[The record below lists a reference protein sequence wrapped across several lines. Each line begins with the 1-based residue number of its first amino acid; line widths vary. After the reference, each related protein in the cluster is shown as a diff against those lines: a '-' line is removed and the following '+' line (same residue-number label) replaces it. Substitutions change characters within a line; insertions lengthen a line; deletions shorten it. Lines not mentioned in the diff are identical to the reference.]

1 MMVLLPI
8 PLEVPGM
15 PDPRHTAAALIFCL
29 GVPFSVLGE
38 APAVPSATVST
49 SAAPKADPDLPQPLD
64 AQEVQSLVTNPPFT
78 RALNL
83 SDSLAL
89 TGIAYVEGKPV
100 ATILNRE
107 TKQSFVVSEEPNAQ
121 GWKLAET
128 NASKNL
134 QHAVVK
140 IMAGAEIV
148 TVRYGEDQLTPG
160 AKKPGPPT
168 QGPGGPGGPP
178 PGFDPRF
185 RTSSLLG
192 DDGREKYYS
201 LPDNARDKFRDS
213 VRQYREQNPN
223 ASMEQL
229 SSFARKEFEKVQAE
243 SRR

>member
-1 MMVLLPI
+1 
-8 PLEVPGM
+8 
-15 PDPRHTAAALIFCL
+15 L
-29 GVPFSVLGE
+29 GQ
-38 APAVPSATVST
+38 APAAPSATPPAPD
-49 SAAPKADPDLPQPLD
+49 SATAPARTDPDLPQPLD
-64 AQEVQSLVTNPPFT
+64 AQEVHSLVTNPPFT
-78 RALNL
+78 RTLNL

-89 TGIAYVEGKPV
+89 TGLAYVEGKPV

-121 GWKLAET
+121 GWKLTET
-128 NASKNL
+128 TASKDL
-134 QHAVVK
+134 QRAEVK

-160 AKKPGPPT
+160 AKRPGP

-178 PGFDPRF
+178 PPGGYDSRF

-192 DDGREKYYS
+192 DGGREKYYS
-201 LPDNARDKFRDS
+201 LPDSARDKFRDT

-229 SSFARKEFEKVQAE
+229 SSFAQKAFERVQAE
-243 SRR
+243 SRQ

>member
-1 MMVLLPI
+1 V
-8 PLEVPGM
+8 
-15 PDPRHTAAALIFCL
+15 
-29 GVPFSVLGE
+29 
-38 APAVPSATVST
+38 
-49 SAAPKADPDLPQPLD
+49 D
-64 AQEVQSLVTNPPFT
+64 AQDVQSLVTNPPFT

-89 TGIAYVEGKPV
+89 TGMAYVEGKPV

-134 QHAVVK
+134 QRAEVK

-148 TVRYGEDQLTPG
+148 TVRYGEEQLTPG
-160 AKKPGPPT
+160 AKKPGPPS
-168 QGPGGPGGPP
+168 QGPGGPP
-178 PGFDPRF
+178 PPGGPPGDYRF

-192 DDGREKYYS
+192 DGGREKYYS
-201 LPDNARDKFRDS
+201 LSDGARDKFRDT
-213 VRQYREQNPN
+213 VRQHREQNPN

-229 SSFARKEFEKVQAE
+229 GAFARKEFEKAQAE
-243 SRR
+243 DQRNRRR

>member
-1 MMVLLPI
+1 MPI
-8 PLEVPGM
+8 L
-15 PDPRHTAAALIFCL
+15 RHTAAALMLSL
-29 GVPFSVLGE
+29 GVPFATQAE
-38 APAVPSATVST
+38 DAAAPAKPVT
-49 SAAPKADPDLPQPLD
+49 APTPPPAIADPDLPQPLD
-64 AQEVQSLVTNPPFT
+64 AQDVQSLVTNPPFT

-89 TGIAYVEGKPV
+89 TGMAYVEGKPV

-134 QHAVVK
+134 QRAEVK

-160 AKKPGPPT
+160 AKKPGPPSS
-168 QGPGGPGGPP
+168 GPGGPP
-178 PGFDPRF
+178 PPGAPPGDYRF

-192 DDGREKYYS
+192 DNGREKYYS
-201 LPDNARDKFRDS
+201 LPDHARDRFRDT

-223 ASMEQL
+223 VSMEQL
-229 SSFARKEFEKVQAE
+229 SAFARKEFEKAQSE
-243 SRR
+243 NQRDRR

>member
-1 MMVLLPI
+1 MLCLGAPFAAWAET
-8 PLEVPGM
+8 PTVPV
-15 PDPRHTAAALIFCL
+15 PPTAATK
-29 GVPFSVLGE
+29 S
-38 APAVPSATVST
+38 
-49 SAAPKADPDLPQPLD
+49 ADPELPQPVD
-64 AQEVQSLVTNPPFT
+64 ARDVQSLVTNPPFT
-78 RALNL
+78 RTLNL

-134 QHAVVK
+134 QRAEVK
-140 IMAGAEIV
+140 IMLGAETV

-160 AKKPGPPT
+160 AKKPGPPSSG
-168 QGPGGPGGPP
+168 GPPPPPGGPP
-178 PGFDPRF
+178 GGYDPRF
-185 RTSSLLG
+185 RTSTLLG
-192 DDGREKYYS
+192 DDGREKYYA
-201 LPDNARDKFRDS
+201 LPDNTRDKLRDS
-213 VRQYREQNPN
+213 IRQYREQNPN

>member
-1 MMVLLPI
+1 MPI
-8 PLEVPGM
+8 LRP
-15 PDPRHTAAALIFCL
+15 TAAAALMLSL
-29 GVPFSVLGE
+29 GVPFAVRGE
-38 APAVPSATVST
+38 DAAAPAKPVTAPVP
-49 SAAPKADPDLPQPLD
+49 AAAKADPDLPQPVD
-64 AQEVQSLVTNPPFT
+64 ARDVQSLVTNPPFT

-89 TGIAYVEGKPV
+89 TGMAYVDGKPV

-134 QHAVVK
+134 QRAEVK

-148 TVRYGEDQLTPG
+148 TVRYGEEQLTPG
-160 AKKPGPPT
+160 AKKPGPPS
-168 QGPGGPGGPP
+168 QGPGGPP
-178 PGFDPRF
+178 PPGGPPSGDNRF

-192 DDGREKYYS
+192 DEGREKYYS
-201 LPDNARDKFRDS
+201 LPDNVRDRFRDT

-229 SSFARKEFEKVQAE
+229 STFARKEFEKAQ
-243 SRR
+243 SDSQRDRR

>member
-1 MMVLLPI
+1 ML
-8 PLEVPGM
+8 
-15 PDPRHTAAALIFCL
+15 CL
-29 GVPFSVLGE
+29 GAPFAAWAE
-38 APAVPSATVST
+38 TPAPPTPPATASK
-49 SAAPKADPDLPQPLD
+49 SADPELPQPVD
-64 AQEVQSLVTNPPFT
+64 ARDVQSLVTNPPFT
-78 RALNL
+78 RTLNL

-134 QHAVVK
+134 QRAEVK
-140 IMAGAEIV
+140 IMLGAETV

-160 AKKPGPPT
+160 AKKQAPPSSGGPTP
-168 QGPGGPGGPP
+168 PPGGPP
-178 PGFDPRF
+178 GGYDPRF
-185 RTSSLLG
+185 RTSTLLG
-192 DDGREKYYS
+192 DDGREKYYA
-201 LPDNARDKFRDS
+201 LPDNTRDKLRDS
-213 VRQYREQNPN
+213 IRQYREQNPN

>member
-1 MMVLLPI
+1 
-8 PLEVPGM
+8 M
-15 PDPRHTAAALIFCL
+15 PDPRHTIAALMFSL
-29 GVPFSVLGE
+29 GAPFSVLGE
-38 APAVPSATVST
+38 TPAAPAPAPTAATPTV
-49 SAAPKADPDLPQPLD
+49 AKADPDLPQPLD

-89 TGIAYVEGKPV
+89 TGMAYVEGKPV

-134 QHAVVK
+134 QRAEVK

-160 AKKPGPPT
+160 AKKPGPP
-168 QGPGGPGGPP
+168 QGVGPGGPGGPP
-178 PGFDPRF
+178 PGGFDPRF

-201 LPDNARDKFRDS
+201 LPDGARDKFRDT

-223 ASMEQL
+223 VSEDQL
-229 SSFARKEFEKVQAE
+229 KSFARREFEKVQAE

>member
-1 MMVLLPI
+1 
-8 PLEVPGM
+8 M
-15 PDPRHTAAALIFCL
+15 PDPRHTATALMLCLGAPFAALA
-29 GVPFSVLGE
+29 E
-38 APAVPSATVST
+38 APTAPVPPTTVSK
-49 SAAPKADPDLPQPLD
+49 SADPELPQPVD
-64 AQEVQSLVTNPPFT
+64 AQDVQSLVTNPPFT
-78 RALNL
+78 RTLNL

-89 TGIAYVEGKPV
+89 TGMAYVEGKPV

-134 QHAVVK
+134 QRAEVK
-140 IMAGAEIV
+140 IMLGAEIV
-148 TVRYGEDQLTPG
+148 TVRYGEEQLTPG
-160 AKKPGPPT
+160 AKKPGPPS
-168 QGPGGPGGPP
+168 QGPPGSPPP
-178 PGFDPRF
+178 PGGYDSRY

-201 LPDNARDKFRDS
+201 LPDSARDKFRDT

-229 SSFARKEFEKVQAE
+229 SSFARKEFEKAQAE